1 MGDSEIPTF
10 IAVIAAAVMVIGV
23 MVAMAVI
30 TWAFLLMS
38 P

>member
-1 MGDSEIPTF
+1 MGDNELPTF
-10 IAVIAAAVMVIGV
+10 IAVIVSAVMVIGV